1 MIIKRTCYLSCGGTR
16 ERIIMNLVFAYG
28 SLTNRKEI
36 ERTLKED
43 GATKDYVVL
52 GIGKL
57 DKYRLAFTKESD
69 KWKGGVLDVIASKH
83 DYVFGLVLE
92 VSDRALRAI
101 DRREGVSVGAYMR
114 ETVSAQL
121 GGEMV
126 EAIVYT
132 VVNKERSGVKAS
144 EEYVSKVETGMREEG
159 FPEEYINKYLI
170 GEITEDC
177 KHRALLFLRG
187 EEHAQDLFVLAHMA
201 CIDLWDIPILVDSL
215 TKDGYIRKDKSDAV
229 GKYDLS
235 AKYFTV
241 REKRKEID
249 DMLLKKL
256 KESLIPYESIDCV
269 NADRNHKTMACMK
282 CLTTHK
288 EGETFCRKCSS
299 SLSEIDT
306 PMLDIMFDL
315 NKKGYKTEFCC
326 CGHPEPKFY
335 ITYFVVSG
343 SINGIDA
350 PDGFSSE
357 YKDNRTIITSLV
369 VKKGKVKPSTVELEE
384 LTKRNLNSLREW
396 VKELPNR
403 LNV

>member
-1 MIIKRTCYLSCGGTR
+1 
-16 ERIIMNLVFAYG
+16 MNLVFAYG

-36 ERTLKED
+36 EKTLKED
-43 GATKDYVVL
+43 GAEKDYVVL

-57 DKYRLAFTKESD
+57 DNYKLAFTKFSN
-69 KWKGGVLDVIASKH
+69 KWSGGVLDVIASYH
-83 DYVFGLVLE
+83 DYVLGLVLE

-101 DRREGVSVGAYMR
+101 DRREGVSAGAYER
-114 ETVSAQL
+114 KTVSVEL
-121 GGEMV
+121 DGEMV

-132 VVNKERSGVKAS
+132 VVNKEISGVKAS

-215 TKDGYIRKDKSDAV
+215 TKDGYIRQFKGDV
-229 GKYDLS
+229 GKYDVS
-235 AKYFTV
+235 TRYFTV
-241 REKRKEID
+241 KEKREEID
-249 DMLLKKL
+249 DMLLKEL
-256 KESLIPYESIDCV
+256 KKSLIPYESIDCV
-269 NADRNHKTMACMK
+269 NADLNHKTMACMK

-288 EGETFCRKCSS
+288 EGETFCKKCSS

-315 NKKGYKTEFCC
+315 NKKGYKTKFCC

-350 PDGFSSE
+350 PDGFGSE

-369 VKKGKVKPSTVELEE
+369 VKKGKVKLSTVELEE
-384 LTKRNLNSLREW
+384 LTKRNLSNLREW
-396 VKELPNR
+396 VKELPE
-403 LNV
+403 VVHS